1 MIHIMPSMYQR
12 VSLIYNVMGQ
22 VVFDSSCS
30 NNYPLADNNDTDTDN
45 KDKCGTVGSYYYY
58 NLFDLE
64 LFCCYFIQQRS
75 RIILLSLI
83 STNNIQL
90 IIPYP
95 FLDLLF

>member
-45 KDKCGTVGSYYYY
+45 KDKCGTVV
-58 NLFDLE
+58 
-64 LFCCYFIQQRS
+64 
-75 RIILLSLI
+75 ILLLLTLSSSIVLALYCCCQYL
-83 STNNIQL
+83 STTNIR
-90 IIPYP
+90 
-95 FLDLLF
+95 LLQ